1 MHSEEIRDNL
11 IHKARRYCSETGE
24 SFSSVGMA
32 AIGDNRFL
40 VRVAEGKGFNI
51 NTYQRIL
58 DWLDGRQA
66 ELDAQASIQA
76 AE

>member
-24 SFSSVGMA
+24 SFSSIGLA
-32 AIGDNRFL
+32 AINDNRFL

-51 NTYQRIL
+51 STYQRMM
-58 DWLDGRQA
+58 DWIDEKQA
-66 ELDAQASIQA
+66 ALDAGEKIQ
-76 AE
+76 